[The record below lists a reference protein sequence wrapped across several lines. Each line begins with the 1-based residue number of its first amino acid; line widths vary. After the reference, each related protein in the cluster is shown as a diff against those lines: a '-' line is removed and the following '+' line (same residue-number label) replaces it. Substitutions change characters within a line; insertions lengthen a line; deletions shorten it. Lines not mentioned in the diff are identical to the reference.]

1 MDRYWLLTWTT
12 YGTWLPGDER
22 GFVTNVRA
30 GEGPE
35 VRHYAPGT
43 EPDAKQ
49 RGLWLTAKA
58 NMEGPAVY
66 LSAGHARLIL
76 EQFQETARFRG
87 WELVAVAIMGNH
99 IHLVVGVP
107 GDPEPDTLL
116 RDFKSYASRRLNKA
130 FARPQSGT
138 WWTESGSRRKLPDEA
153 AVQRAV
159 QYVKNQER
167 PLLVGVKDET
177 SGGRQPPDSRFTNQG
192 ADTENQR
199 ADAPRSPGEL

>member
-22 GFVTNVRA
+22 GFVSNVRG

-35 VRHYAPGT
+35 VRHNVPGT
-43 EPDAKQ
+43 EPDARQ
-49 RGLWLTAKA
+49 RGLWLAAKA
-58 NMEGPAVY
+58 NMVGPTVY
-66 LSAGHARLIL
+66 LSAEHARLIL
-76 EQFQETARFRG
+76 KQFQETAHYRG
-87 WELVAVAIMGNH
+87 WELLAVAIMANH

-138 WWTESGSRRKLPDEA
+138 WWTESGSRRKLPDKT
-153 AVQRAV
+153 AVRRAV

-167 PLLVGVKDET
+167 PLLAFV
-177 SGGRQPPDSRFTNQG
+177 
-192 ADTENQR
+192 TENQGVDLEKKNQG